1 MALQTEA
8 LLILAQN
15 YAGDIVRQINR
26 RSTTLALIRKIAG
39 EGKNVAW
46 AAESDGAVSEYYAE
60 GADASNFAADGQ
72 SGAILPWCFVRSNF
86 SVSGFAKAAARTS
99 RTPEGNIELIARDI
113 VNASAALA
121 DKINKGIFTGQSGQ
135 TPGQIVGLDEAIGL
149 TSNTYATIDRSSGAN
164 AFWRPYVADPGSSTA
179 LTFTQIRTDLAE
191 IMKKGGVKPNL
202 ALVGPGTMN
211 AVAALFDP
219 QKFYMYQ
226 TMKVMGAEGLIELE
240 GGVGAIKFDGC
251 YFVEDKDATE
261 GKIYYVNTDVVHME
275 YLPLDEPMM
284 GGSDEMMDTQAYDGF
299 DAIPLGMRVE
309 ALARAGDADK
319 AMIKVYPQLVVKR
332 PNQCGVRKNVAYT

>member
-1 MALQTEA
+1 MPLQTES
-8 LLILAQN
+8 LLVLAQN

-26 RSTTLALIRKIAG
+26 RATALSLLAKVAG

-86 SVSGFAKAAARTS
+86 SVSGFAKAASRSS
-99 RTPEGNIELIARDI
+99 RTPEGNIELIARNI
-113 VNASAALA
+113 VNASAVLA

-149 TSNTYATIDRSSGAN
+149 TSNTYATIDRSQSAN

-179 LTFTQIRTDLAE
+179 ATFDQIRGDLAE
-191 IMKKGGVKPNL
+191 IMKKCGVKPNV
-202 ALVGPGTMN
+202 AFVGPVTMTKI
-211 AVAALFDP
+211 AGLFDP
-219 QKFYMYQ
+219 QKQYVYE
-226 TMKVMGAEGLIELE
+226 VMGGDGLVKLD
-240 GGVGAIKFDGC
+240 GGAGAVRFDGC

-261 GKIYYVNTDVVHME
+261 GKIYYVNTESVYLE

-284 GGSDEMMDTQAYDGF
+284 GGSDEMKETQAYDGF

-309 ALARAGDADK
+309 ALAKAGDSDK
-319 AMIKVYPQLVVKR
+319 AMVKVYPQLVVRR
-332 PNQCGVRKNVAYT
+332 PNMCGMRKNVAIA